1 MRAWSLFWGD
11 WMSDEKIVHV
21 KKLSD
26 RARWNIWLAWSMT
39 LAAIPRTVRQ
49 GLEPCVPGL
58 PDLYLLSVALL
69 VIALAGLFLPY
80 CAEKIRKRLL
90 PVAKPLVVLLGVI
103 TTVALIAVE
112 LYVMHIGR
120 DSLGYRR
127 YGQCFISA
135 EFFCGL
141 LSLLGW
147 AFAQPGGGDLGAAR
161 VSFLLGAACPF
172 AVMVLSLA
180 VACPSGT
187 FLASAISAAVVGAS
201 LAVLR
206 TLNRFPRDFT
216 LRYVAGQ
223 VFFSTI
229 WWGRWAGEPV
239 LKEISS
245 VTLLL
250 CILAGIVALLTGLY
264 RAKEQGLSADSFS
277 GASGAPL
284 IPPFDDRAAST
295 PLSPRER
302 QVTERTLAGKTD
314 AQIAEELAIGKSSVA
329 TLRRRSYLKL
339 GVSGKKELL
348 EKVSAN
354 SCASKPSSVIE
365 GRCVP
370 GFLSG
375 LFTLTLITAAL
386 AILRVAGLSIP
397 STWGGYLVRPAVLV
411 LLLFTCLSARPADC
425 LEGGRIRKPAPLVAA
440 QAFGA
445 ILLAYGMRSAAGQ
458 DYFQEPV
465 YYSTVALVLLMLAQG
480 FDTSQRGSAVSEP
493 SFLIQIARN
502 GVACFSA
509 LDYRVGLICA
519 AAVVPF
525 DFIGYREVATGV
537 TQGLPG
543 LPHMLLL
550 AVLILCVRVI
560 SSNWSTC
567 LDGELPIDERTNRAV
582 LYLRGRG
589 LSEVQARAIAHLAL
603 GASPQ
608 KVSALCHVSLGSL
621 GTFRTRAYKKL
632 DVSGMDDLR
641 ILLEREAGMPK
652 HDKVSPVK

>member
-1 MRAWSLFWGD
+1 
-11 WMSDEKIVHV
+11 
-21 KKLSD
+21 
-26 RARWNIWLAWSMT
+26 MT

-49 GLEPCVPGL
+49 GLEPCAPGL

-80 CAEKIRKRLL
+80 CAKKIRNRLL

-135 EFFCGL
+135 EFCCGL

-147 AFAQPGGGDLGAAR
+147 SFAQPGGGDFGAAKAP
-161 VSFLLGAACPF
+161 FLLGAACPF
-172 AVMVLSLA
+172 AVMVLSSA

-201 LAVLR
+201 LAVLHV
-206 TLNRFPRDFT
+206 LNRFPRDFA

-229 WWGRWAGEPV
+229 WWGRWAGEPA
-239 LKEISS
+239 LKSIST
-245 VTLLL
+245 VTLPL
-250 CILAGIVALLTGLY
+250 CILAGIAAMLIGLY
-264 RAKEQGLSADSFS
+264 RAKKQGPSIGSFNEAA
-277 GASGAPL
+277 GALL
-284 IPPFDDRAAST
+284 IPSFDDRDASA
-295 PLSPRER
+295 PLSYRER

-314 AQIAEELAIGKSSVA
+314 AQIAEELAISKSSVA

-348 EKVSAN
+348 EKVGAN
-354 SCASKPSSVIE
+354 CCASKPSSGIE
-365 GRCVP
+365 GRRVP

-375 LFTLTLITAAL
+375 LFTLTIITAAL

-397 STWGGYLVRPAVLV
+397 STWGGYLVRPVALV
-411 LLLFTCLSARPADC
+411 ILLFACLSAGSANR
-425 LEGGRIRKPAPLVAA
+425 LEGVQVRKSAPLAAA
-440 QAFGA
+440 QTFSA
-445 ILLAYGMRSAAGQ
+445 ILLAYGMRSAAGR

-465 YYSTVALVLLMLAQG
+465 YYSTVALVLLILAQG
-480 FDTSQRGSAVSEP
+480 FDTSQRGSAVSEL
-493 SFLIQIARN
+493 SYLIQIARN

-509 LDYRVGLICA
+509 LDYRLGLICA

-525 DFIGYREVATGV
+525 DYIGYREPAIGV

-543 LPHMLLL
+543 LAQMLLL
-550 AVLILCVRVI
+550 AILILCAHVV
-560 SSNWSTC
+560 SSNWSTRP
-567 LDGELPIDERTNRAV
+567 DGELPIDEMTNRAV

-589 LSEVQARAIAHLAL
+589 LSEVQARAIAHLAF

-608 KVSALCHVSLGSL
+608 KVSALCHVSTGSL
-621 GTFRTRAYKKL
+621 GTFRARAYKKL
-632 DVSGMDDLR
+632 GVNNMDDLR
-641 ILLEREAGMPK
+641 VLLEREAGFPK
-652 HDKVSPVK
+652 RDKMSPVKRQTNNASSGSFCLSTVGKGLHHAALHTFR